1 MTILITPLAPC
12 SYRDRATVLWQ
23 TVAALLCAGDF
34 GPKVGASG
42 SAISFGRRRQR
53 RASFRLDT
61 HFGNSKV
68 NREVVGMHRGNLVA
82 AAGVMAQS
90 SEEAGE
96 SSKAAESLG
105 FAQLKDATGVVQVTK
120 NKELQR

>member
-1 MTILITPLAPC
+1 
-12 SYRDRATVLWQ
+12 
-23 TVAALLCAGDF
+23 
-34 GPKVGASG
+34 
-42 SAISFGRRRQR
+42 
-53 RASFRLDT
+53 
-61 HFGNSKV
+61 
-68 NREVVGMHRGNLVA
+68 MHRGNLVP
-82 AAGVMAQS
+82 AAGVMVQS